1 MKFTCL
7 GNELDFEI
15 GHVVVA
21 GWTGRDT
28 SAVQHHIDELAALGV
43 YPPSTIPLFYR
54 VSATTLTQSTTIE
67 VLGQETSGEVEP
79 LLLKDG
85 ESFYIG
91 LGSDHTDRK
100 IEAASV
106 AASKQICP
114 KPVSPELWPYEEIAD
129 HLDHLVLRSSIMENG
144 DWTLYQQG
152 ELNAIRP
159 ITELIKR
166 AGLPNKSAMLCGT
179 LGAIGGVRPAGQYK
193 MELEDPV
200 LSRSI
205 TLAYNVKTLPEIK

>member
-7 GNELDFEI
+7 GNDLDLDI
-15 GHVVVA
+15 SHVVVA

-28 SAVQHHIDELAALGV
+28 SAVQHHIDELSALGV
-43 YPPSTIPLFYR
+43 SPPSTIPLYYR

-67 VLGQETSGEVEP
+67 VLGHETSGEVEP
-79 LLLKDG
+79 LLIKDG

-114 KPVSPELWPYEEIAD
+114 KPVATELWPYEDVAD
-129 HLDHLVLRSSIMENG
+129 HLDSLVLRCFIMEKG
-144 DWTLYQQG
+144 EWTLYQQG
-152 ELNAIRP
+152 EVKAIRP
-159 ITELIKR
+159 ITELIKGAR
-166 AGLPNKSAMLCGT
+166 LPSNSAMLCGT
-179 LGAIGGVRPAGQYK
+179 LGAIGGVRPASQYK
-193 MELEDPV
+193 LELEDPI

-205 TLAYNVKTLPEIK
+205 TLSYELKTLPEIS